1 MMTTSG
7 HAHFDKPSDGEL
19 LVMRRSYLFDGLED
33 LDYATISAHT
43 AIVTLSPGQMLFAQ
57 NTPLKAIYWVVDG
70 MVKLTRTSPQGD
82 EKVIELISPGRFF
95 AEAVLFMGNGYPVNA
110 VAQGASRLI
119 SVDAAHLKDW
129 LAQDTQRCFRMMA
142 GISMRLHKLVAD
154 IDRLTLMKGTDRLI
168 QYLFD
173 HSDPDE
179 TGRTVVEFEAPKQ
192 VIASRIGIKPET
204 LSRLLHKLVDQG
216 CIEMSGTKVIIIDI
230 ERMRQTKLD

>member
-1 MMTTSG
+1 MSPSTGS
-7 HAHFDKPSDGEL
+7 AHLVKPSDDEL
-19 LVMRRSYLFDGLED
+19 RVMRHSYLFSGLED
-33 LDYATISAHT
+33 VDYAAISAHT
-43 AIVTLSPGQMLFAQ
+43 AIVTLSSGQMVFAQ
-57 NTPLKAIYWVVDG
+57 NTPLKAIYWVVEG
-70 MVKLTRTSPQGD
+70 MIKLTRTSPQGD

-119 SVDAAHLKDW
+119 SVDATHLKDW

-154 IDRLTLMKGTDRLI
+154 IDRLTLMKGTDRLL

-204 LSRLLHKLVDQG
+204 LSRLLHKLADQG
-216 CIEMSGTKVIIIDI
+216 CIEVQGAKVIIIDI
-230 ERMRQTKLD
+230 ERMRQIKLD